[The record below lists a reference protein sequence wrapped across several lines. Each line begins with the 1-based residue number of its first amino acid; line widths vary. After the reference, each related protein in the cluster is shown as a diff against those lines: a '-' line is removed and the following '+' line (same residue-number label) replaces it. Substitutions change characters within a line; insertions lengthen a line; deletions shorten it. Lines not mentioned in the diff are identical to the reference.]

1 VVKMTEEAPQESKP
15 EEGVKSVTKDSKTK
29 YGYDLFP
36 ERLGDS
42 IKSSWKDM
50 LWSAGP
56 EFDRK
61 KCENRVWNVAKTSP
75 MVKIMMS
82 ALESSGC
89 PVDLSRH
96 VACEVCDHSVTGGYD
111 VQNNQIVICQNTC
124 KSESLVNG
132 VLTHEMI
139 HMFDFCR
146 HNLDFKNI
154 EHLACTEIRAA
165 NLTHCS
171 FITSLSHG
179 ASYIG
184 NVAKS
189 HEECVKIKASWS
201 VVAAHNVDISE
212 ARKVVERVFPQCSKD
227 LEPIGRRIR
236 RGSVDPVL
244 AMYEKHHYGYW

>member
-1 VVKMTEEAPQESKP
+1 MTEEAPNDSKP
-15 EEGVKSVTKDSKTK
+15 EEGEDSVTEDSKNK

-36 ERLGDS
+36 ERLGDT
-42 IKSSWKDM
+42 KKTSWSDIF
-50 LWSAGP
+50 WSAGP
-56 EFDRK
+56 DADRK

-96 VACEVCDHSVTGGYD
+96 VACEVCDSSVTGGYD

-146 HNLDFKNI
+146 HDLDFKNI
-154 EHLACTEIRAA
+154 EHLACTEVRAA

-179 ASYIG
+179 ASTVG
-184 NVAKS
+184 HVAKS
-189 HEECVKIKASWS
+189 HEECVKVKAAWS
-201 VVAAHNVDISE
+201 VVAAHKVDIAE
-212 ARKVVERVFPQCSKD
+212 ARKVVDRVFPQCNKD
-227 LEPIGRRIR
+227 LEPIGRRVR
-236 RGSVDPVL
+236 RGSIDPVL
-244 AMYEKHHYGYW
+244 AMYEKHHYGYF